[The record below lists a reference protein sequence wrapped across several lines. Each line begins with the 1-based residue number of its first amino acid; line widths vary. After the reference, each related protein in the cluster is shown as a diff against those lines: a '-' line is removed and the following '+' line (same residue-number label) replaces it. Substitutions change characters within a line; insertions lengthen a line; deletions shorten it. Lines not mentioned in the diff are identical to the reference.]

1 MADNAYGV
9 VKVNGFTATGY
20 ESLTSNFEFLTIAT
34 DVDIRTAAVGSATSQ
49 AALDKLIQIV
59 SERGQPVIM
68 GSVTGSSAP
77 FGVILAIEHPSA
89 WECTA
94 TSGLAYNDP
103 RSGEDLVSKLK
114 ADGINYG
121 FGGAI
126 VTGSITTTTL
136 TVTAV
141 TSGVLYVGMTL
152 SGSGGGGVTG
162 GTTITALGTGTGG
175 VGTYTTSGGSQTVS
189 SEAMT
194 TSDTA
199 LAVTYSAV
207 LT

>member
-1 MADNAYGV
+1 MADTLYGV
-9 VKVNGFTATGY
+9 TKVNGFTATGI

-34 DVDIRTAAVGSATSQ
+34 DVDIRTAANGSATSQ

-68 GSVTGSSAP
+68 GNVTGTSAP
-77 FGVILAIEHPSA
+77 FGIMLAIEHPYA

-94 TSGLAYNDP
+94 TTGQVYNDP
-103 RSGEDLVSKLK
+103 RANEDLVSKLK

-126 VTGSITTTTL
+126 VTGSITTTTM

-175 VGTYTTSGGSQTVS
+175 TGTYTVSASQSVTS
-189 SEAMT
+189 T
-194 TSDTA
+194 TITAVDTA

>member
-1 MADNAYGV
+1 MADNVYGV
-9 VKVNGFTATGY
+9 AKVYGFTATGY

-34 DVDIRTAAVGSATSQ
+34 DVDIRTAAAGSATSQ
-49 AALDKLIQIV
+49 ANLDKLIQIV
-59 SERGQPVIM
+59 AERGQPVIM
-68 GSVTGSSAP
+68 GNVTGTSAP
-77 FGVILAIEHPSA
+77 FGVLLAIEHPSA

-94 TSGLAYNDP
+94 TSGLAAYNDP

-121 FGGAI
+121 FNGASFTAALS
-126 VTGSITTTTL
+126 VNTL
-136 TVTAV
+136 TVSAV
-141 TSGVLYVGMTL
+141 ASGVIYVGQTL
-152 SGSGGGGVTG
+152 AGAGC
-162 GTTITALGTGTGG
+162 TISALGTGTGG
-175 VGTYTTSGGSQTVS
+175 IGTYTTSGGSQTVG